1 MSREGTRPLGQL
13 SKHLMIHPT
22 TVTILVDQLEKRELV
37 RRSPH
42 PSDRRITLAKLTPA
56 GRRLTVKASKAAADA
71 NYGLGPNID
80 RDQAVALTAAL
91 RALREGLGDPV

>member
-1 MSREGTRPLGQL
+1 MSRQGTRPLGQL

-22 TVTILVDQLEKRELV
+22 TVTIVVDQLEKRELV

-56 GRRLTVKASKAAADA
+56 GRRLTTRASKAAGAA

-80 RDQAVALTAAL
+80 RDKALELTTAL
-91 RALREGLGDPV
+91 RSLRAGLGDPV